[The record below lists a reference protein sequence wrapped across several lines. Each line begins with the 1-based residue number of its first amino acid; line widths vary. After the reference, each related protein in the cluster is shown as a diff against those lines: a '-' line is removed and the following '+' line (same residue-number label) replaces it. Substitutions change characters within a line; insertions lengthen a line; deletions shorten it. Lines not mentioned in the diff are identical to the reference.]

1 MDAIWAFL
9 TNPTNQAT
17 LSWLGTGLS
26 ALAAATWAVVKF
38 ISSRDAKPPGGTGA
52 GGTIPAQNPIIA
64 AGGSERMYF
73 AHGLSGVEVI
83 LLALILV
90 GALVAGAGF
99 LGRHVTAIGG
109 AAVGGD
115 VSHSTINV
123 NGPAESKR
131 P

>member
-1 MDAIWAFL
+1 MGAIWAFL

-38 ISSRDAKPPGGTGA
+38 VLNRDAKPGGGA
-52 GGTIPAQNPIIA
+52 GTVPAQNHVISA
-64 AGGSERMYF
+64 DGSDRIYP
-73 AHGLSGVEVI
+73 AHGLSGLEVI
-83 LLALILV
+83 LLALVLV

-99 LGRHVTAIGG
+99 LGSHVTAIGG
-109 AAVGGD
+109 AAIGGN
-115 VSHSTINV
+115 VNHSTINV